1 MKKKIIFTLFLSMLM
16 LMLMTAVS
24 VSAQKPRKK
33 PVSFFASQ
41 SFYVYV
47 QGALMNVNPDHY
59 LDNSKESTFAPLFGA
74 GFRAI
79 NFGKRMFLNLE
90 FDYSQA
96 NYGPG
101 FDPGDRR
108 VRFYCYKVGGE
119 YRLSR
124 KKNSSL
130 WTALGLATIRFP
142 DLFYNYDG
150 ESEHTLLLEVGFK
163 LALYKHFSLRADFR
177 FFTESVESY
186 YDEYLDE
193 WINERDPRLVATAL
207 TVGVQF
213 NF

>member
-1 MKKKIIFTLFLSMLM
+1 MKKKIIFALFISMLM
-16 LMLMTAVS
+16 LVTAVS
-24 VSAQKPRKK
+24 VSAQKQRKK

-47 QGALMNVNPDHY
+47 QGALMNINPEHY
-59 LDNSKESTFAPLFGA
+59 LDDSKESAAAPLFGA
-74 GFRAI
+74 GFRAL
-79 NFGKRMFLNLE
+79 NFSNRMFLNLE

-101 FDPGDRR
+101 LEPGDRR

-124 KKNSSL
+124 KKDSSL
-130 WTALGLATIRFP
+130 WVALGLATVSFP
-142 DLFYNYDG
+142 DLPYYNYNDD
-150 ESEHTLLLEVGFK
+150 SENTLLVEVGVK
-163 LALYKHFSLRADFR
+163 LAIYKHFSLRADFR

-186 YDEYLDE
+186 YDEYYDE
-193 WINERDPRLVATAL
+193 WINESDPRLVATAL

>member
-1 MKKKIIFTLFLSMLM
+1 MKGQFSPI
-16 LMLMTAVS
+16 
-24 VSAQKPRKK
+24 P
-33 PVSFFASQ
+33 FFS
-41 SFYVYV
+41 
-47 QGALMNVNPDHY
+47 
-59 LDNSKESTFAPLFGA
+59 
-74 GFRAI
+74 
-79 NFGKRMFLNLE
+79 LE

-101 FDPGDRR
+101 YELVDRR

-124 KKNSSL
+124 KKDSSL
-130 WTALGLATIRFP
+130 WMALGLATIRFP
-142 DLFYNYDG
+142 DLYYSNYG
-150 ESEHTLLLEVGFK
+150 EDSESTLLLEVGLK

-193 WINERDPRLVATAL
+193 WINEREPRLVATAL

>member
-1 MKKKIIFTLFLSMLM
+1 MKKKIIFALFLSM

-59 LDNSKESTFAPLFGA
+59 LDDSKESAFAPLFGA
-74 GFRAI
+74 GFRAL
-79 NFGKRMFLNLE
+79 NFSNRMFLNLE

-101 FDPGDRR
+101 FESGDRR
-108 VRFYCYKVGGE
+108 VRFYCYKLGGE
-119 YRLSR
+119 YRLSG
-124 KKNSSL
+124 KKDSSL
-130 WTALGLATIRFP
+130 WMAVGLATISFP
-142 DLFYNYDG
+142 DLFYYNYDG
-150 ESEHTLLLEVGFK
+150 DSEHTLLLEVGFK

-177 FFTESVESY
+177 FFTESVQSY
-186 YDEYLDE
+186 YDEYYDE
-193 WINERDPRLVATAL
+193 WINEREPRLVATAL
-207 TVGVQF
+207 TVGVQY